1 MVVMDRGQNDAVPAI
16 SQTIDGT
23 YIICGYCGE
32 VLVAFNVVESINL
45 LISKPRYCRKCGR
58 AVKLE

>member
-1 MVVMDRGQNDAVPAI
+1 MNREQNDAVYAI

-45 LISKPRYCRKCGR
+45 LISKPRYCRKCGK
-58 AVKLE
+58 ALKLE